1 MSRISHNYKKKLI
14 KKNIKTNHIIPKLYP
29 PSGVEGK
36 RSATDTGCELKL
48 ETKLREVLSCTIT
61 GIYKGL

>member
-48 ETKLREVLSCTIT
+48 ETKLREV
-61 GIYKGL
+61 